1 MRTGFFFG
9 RRSSDIR
16 RMISFLRV
24 FANPSIVQAEYLLIV
39 TVLLQSIYYLFIFNQ
54 VGLGLIT
61 GDASADIKTLGLL
74 PVIQRVD

>member
-1 MRTGFFFG
+1 
-9 RRSSDIR
+9 
-16 RMISFLRV
+16 MISFLRV